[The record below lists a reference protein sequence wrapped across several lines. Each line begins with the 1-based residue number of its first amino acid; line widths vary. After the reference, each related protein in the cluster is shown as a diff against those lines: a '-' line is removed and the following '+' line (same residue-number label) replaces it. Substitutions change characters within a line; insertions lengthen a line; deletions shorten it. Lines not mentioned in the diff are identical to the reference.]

1 MILLHM
7 EHAICIIKLLSTKWC
22 GRAQWSKK
30 IQIHLMNNN
39 RTSLKF
45 LVSGLVK
52 MRDIPIFPK

>member
-1 MILLHM
+1 MRY
-7 EHAICIIKLLSTKWC
+7 ALLSYC
-22 GRAQWSKK
+22 QQNGVVAPSEVKK